1 MQFAHAAPLLTPH
14 VTNEV
19 SPAPT
24 ANAWIEIDTQAFED
38 NIKRTNQLLNGKT
51 QLCIVMKA
59 NAYGHSIDLL
69 MPSVMKLNVS
79 CIGITSNAEAAMV
92 RKHGYKGKIT
102 RLRTATD
109 SEIINA
115 QALNIEELLGNYDQ
129 AARMS
134 KWAEANN
141 TTVHYSL
148 ALNSG
153 GMDRNGL
160 EMATALGKEQAVAI
174 TKLPHLKIDGIMTH
188 YAVEDE
194 KFVRER
200 LAQFNEQTAWLIK
213 KSQTES

>member
-1 MQFAHAAPLLTPH
+1 MILKL
-14 VTNEV
+14 
-19 SPAPT
+19 
-24 ANAWIEIDTQAFED
+24 FED

-134 KWAEANN
+134 KCRSEQYN
-141 TTVHYSL
+141 YSL
-148 ALNSG
+148 Q
-153 GMDRNGL
+153 
-160 EMATALGKEQAVAI
+160 LGF
-174 TKLPHLKIDGIMTH
+174 
-188 YAVEDE
+188 
-194 KFVRER
+194 KFG
-200 LAQFNEQTAWLIK
+200 WYG
-213 KSQTES
+213 S